1 MTRNEIESVLKEKA
15 DQSSMYDRTII
26 DQKLSEKA
34 TIADLS
40 LKADLTALELK
51 ADKALVYTTGQLF
64 TRDQIQS
71 LLSTK
76 SDASA
81 VYDQSTIDSKL
92 SEKADLSALNLK
104 ADADSVYTRGQ
115 LMTQSQIQN
124 SLNQKAD
131 ISDIYTRTIVD
142 TLCSQKADTSRVYTR
157 VFLDSL
163 LSQKAEIAKIYTR
176 TAIDNALSQKA
187 DVVQIYTRSTLDSKL
202 LQKADYDQIYT
213 RANLDNALSQKAD
226 VAHIYTRSALDNSLS
241 QKADQ
246 SSLDLKANITD
257 IYSRTN
263 IDEQMAQKADKTDL
277 NLKADVSLLPLK
289 ADKADIYTRNQLYT
303 RSEMDETLSKLPTQA
318 SMDLKANVNEIYT
331 INQLLTKTELSQ
343 NFTTVSL
350 TTTTLTFN
358 QIPIIATG
366 NEINYLTGVNANI
379 QSQIN
384 ILETTLNTKADDNN
398 VLKKDGSVS
407 LTADWDAGN
416 ATISARQMASTVAS
430 GTSPLKV
437 NSSTLVSNLNADLLD
452 NKHAPNGDIVGTTD
466 DQTLE
471 NKTMSSPSLYTP
483 SIFDGSI
490 DNTTIGLTKPA
501 SAKFTSVSTDSLS
514 VNDVSVDTT
523 KITYLNSVTSNIQ
536 NQLDSKANDSE
547 VLKKDASISLTANW
561 DAGNYL
567 ITAKQFKSDVSTG
580 TAPLVVSS
588 STKVDLLN
596 ADLLDGKHAPTSGDI
611 VGTTSSQTLTNK
623 TLTSP
628 TISSPNISGGSLNNT
643 TIGVNTPSSGNFT
656 TLSAS
661 GQTTLNG
668 ATNTGNLKT
677 SSLTL
682 NNVNITANGN
692 EINYLDG
699 VTSSIQTQL
708 NSKASGTDTLKKDG
722 TTSLINDW
730 NTGNYKITAKN
741 FHSSASTGTSP
752 LIVSSTTKVSN
763 LNADLLD
770 GKNSPGGDIVGT
782 TDSQTLTNKTL
793 TSPIL
798 NTPVL
803 NNPIVKGSDSLSFE
817 GSTDNNFETR
827 IAVVD
832 PTTDRTI
839 TIPNTTGTVV
849 VTSDGNISGSQINAS
864 EISSNHIADNA
875 ITESKIINNA
885 VSENKLNTGAVTENK
900 IAVNAVT
907 ENKIATNA
915 VTGTKIADNS
925 ISESKIVNSAVTTNK
940 IADNSVSQTKIVD
953 SAVSESKI
961 AISAVTE
968 NKVAT
973 SAITENKIATNAV
986 TGTKIADNSISESKI
1001 VNSAVTTNKIA
1012 DNSVS
1017 QAKIIDSAVTE
1028 SKIATN
1034 AVTGTKIADNSVS
1047 ESKIVN
1053 NAVTTNKIADYSVSE
1068 AKLINSAVTTNK
1080 IADNAITD
1088 AKLNISHLS
1097 VQTATISNSLT
1108 TDTGKLND
1116 LTVSGNASIQTSTIN
1131 ALTINNVFTI
1141 NNSTIASS
1149 ASQARTI
1156 TLPDTSGFVVITED
1170 GTIPDSSITTSK
1182 MANSAVTTDKVANSA
1197 ITTVKITDNAI
1208 ISSKIADNA
1217 ILSNHIAN
1225 GSITSADIA
1234 TTAIAY
1240 THLSNAIITAPILAG
1255 SGNAAMTNGISGQRL
1270 ISNGDGTFS
1279 WANPFTITDG
1289 SITFAKIE
1297 AGAISEST
1305 LADNAITENKITD
1318 RAITE
1323 NKIATSAVTETKI
1336 ADNSV
1341 SESKIVNSAVT
1352 TNKIADYSVSEAK
1365 MITGAVTTS
1374 KIADNSITDVKL
1386 NVTNLSVQ
1394 TATISSSLTT
1404 DTGKLNAL
1412 TVSGNASIQ
1421 TSTINSLTI
1430 NNVFK
1435 ISDSTIT
1442 TSASQART
1450 ITLPDTSGFVV
1461 ITEDGSIPD
1470 SSITTSKMANS
1481 AVTTD
1486 KVANSAITTVKIT
1499 DNAIISSKIADNA
1512 ILSNHIANGSITSAD
1527 IATTA
1532 IAYTHLSNA
1541 IITAPILAGSGN
1553 AAMTNGIS
1561 GQRLISNGDGTFSWA
1576 NPFTITD
1583 GSITFAKIEA
1593 GAISE
1598 STLADNAITENKIT
1612 DRAITENKI
1621 ATSAVTETKI
1631 ADNSVSESKIVNS
1644 AVTTNKIA
1652 DYSVSEAKMITGAV
1666 TTSKIADNSIT
1677 DVKLN
1682 VTNLSVQTAT
1692 ISSSLTT
1699 DTGKLNALTVS
1710 GNASIQTSTINSLT
1724 INNVF
1729 KISDSTITTSAS
1741 QARTIT
1747 LPDTS
1752 GFVVITEDG
1761 SIPDSSITTSKIA
1774 NSAVTTDKVA
1784 DSAITTVKII
1794 DNAITSAKIADNSI
1808 LSNHIANGS
1817 VISMDIAPTAIGY
1830 THLSNAVIT
1839 TPILAGSGNVAMTNG
1854 SSGQRLVSNGDGTFS
1869 WADSFTITD
1878 GSITFAKIEAG
1889 AVSESTLADNAITVN
1904 KIADNAITEN
1914 KIADN
1919 AITDA
1924 KLNITNLSVQT
1935 ATISS
1940 SLTADNGQ
1948 LNALTVSG
1956 NASIQTSTINAL
1968 TINNVIKISDSTIA
1982 SSASQARTIT
1992 LPDTSGFV
2000 VITEDGS
2007 IPDSS
2012 ITSSKIAYSAV
2023 TSDKVADNA
2032 ITTVKIIDNAITS
2045 VKIADNSISSNHI
2058 VNASITSIDIAP
2070 TAIAYTHL
2078 NNAIITAPKLAA
2090 SGNAAMTNGDSG
2102 QRLVSN
2108 GDGTFSWASPFTITD
2123 GSISFAKIE
2132 AGAISESALADN
2144 AITTNKIAD
2153 NAITDA
2159 KLNVTN
2165 LSVQTATISA
2175 SITAGAAQ
2183 LTALTVSGNASFQ
2196 TSTFNTLTINN
2207 TFKMNDLT
2215 ITTSTSQ
2222 ARAITFPDRSGFVVV
2237 TEDGNITA
2245 TMLAGSGNI
2254 AMTNGTSGQNLVS
2267 NADGS
2272 FSWADA
2278 FTITDGYITSA
2289 KIADGSITAS
2299 DIASKAINYTQIAEG
2314 GIKAINLSGVS
2325 DNGTDGQCLSSN
2337 GDGTFSWSSDS
2348 ENISAISTDTTL
2360 TTTQQGVILA
2370 RNAIALT
2377 LPDAS
2382 SASVARFTIKNI
2394 DSANTVR
2401 VAGDIDGQSEM
2412 NLSFQYAYIEV
2423 ISNGTA
2429 WYIVAQ
2435 HPLMDISPPTPG
2447 NNGTIEIGSFTAD
2460 SATLSWVVS
2469 TDSQSNNLEYRVYTS
2484 TTSFENTVTAW
2495 ESNGT
2500 AVSNWIANTNGYVL
2514 TDLSPQ
2520 KTYTVTVLSR
2530 DESGNKALYTDE
2542 TFTIVTT
2549 NTTLTSSQEGR
2560 ILASGSIVLT
2570 LPDPSSANGIHYT
2583 ITNIDNTN
2591 TVSISGNM
2599 DNDRSEL
2606 NLNFQDAYVE
2616 LASNGTNWY
2625 TVDVHPLI
2633 DLMDPV
2639 PGDNGTLHTSAI
2651 TGESAS
2657 LTWIVSTDNQTN
2669 SNNLVYR
2676 VYQSTTSIE
2685 NTVQAW
2691 VNSATSASD
2700 WIADTNTYN
2709 ITGLSDNTQY
2719 TINVIVKD
2727 EAGNKAIYSSQSFTT
2742 LISNLNATGWPKALA
2757 YSPDG
2762 TTIAVVD
2769 SYGTVELLNT
2779 LNGNII
2785 SSVDCGWGSHSV
2797 DFSPDGTMLA
2807 VGSASSPYPVYLLNV
2822 PGLSTIAEMT
2832 GHTSGHVYDVKF
2844 SHDGS
2849 ILASLGHDTTI
2860 RLWDVTSQSHIRTL
2874 TGLTYIGYDMDFSPD
2889 DTMLA
2894 SGDARENIVIW
2905 DVSTGNQLQTM
2916 TGKDDIHSVAFNH
2929 DGTVLATGEK
2939 TYLELWDTSNGTR
2952 IGDAINNVVYLYD
2965 TFYNSD
2971 STRLYTLS
2979 STQMLNIWDTS
2990 NMSVIKT
2997 IETYYVDTGW
3007 RAKHMAISPDM
3018 STIAAQADGK
3028 QNIKLYYDIDSY

>member
-1 MTRNEIESVLKEKA
+1 MDENKIFNRLLGLFFISFILFTSISLAEIPKTIHFQGILTDIDTKAVNGLYDMEFTLWTSDQPESSSIWKEIHENIIVHAGVYSVHLGSNTDPPIYEQVDFSKSYYIGVRLRLRGTSDWSDYIKNDEGRLQPLVSVPVAFYAYHTLNVKDDIITTSKIQNQAVTGDKIADHAISQEKIASQAITSEKISDQAVQTNHIADNAITHNLFSDSLKKEISNIDQNTQTIVANSQRITDMGNTLFENTQSITDLNNTLSTNTQSITDLNNSIYANAQSITDLNNNLFTNAQSITDLSHTIFANAQSITDLNNSIYANTQSITVINNSLLANAKSITNLSHTLETSLSLKADLSELSNKANISDVYNKSAIDSQMTEKADLSALSLKADLSALELKADKIDVYTRLELYTQTQVDELLSQKANTSDFYNQTDIDTILANKADKTELDLKADIETLHLKAGIDQIYTRDQLFTKSDIQELLNAKADNSSVYKRDILDARLLEKANQEDLSLKADQSALDLKADRSSLDLKADKSSTYTRGQLMTRNEIESVLKEKA

-34 TIADLS
+34 TIADVS

-76 SDASA
+76 SDAGS
-81 VYDQSTIDSKL
+81 VYDQSIIDIKL
-92 SEKADLSALNLK
+92 SEKADNSALNLK
-104 ADADSVYTRGQ
+104 ADADTVYTRGQ

-163 LSQKAEIAKIYTR
+163 LSQKAEIANIYTR
-176 TAIDNALSQKA
+176 TVIDNALSQKA
-187 DVVQIYTRSTLDSKL
+187 DFVQIYTRSTLDSKL
-202 LQKADYDQIYT
+202 SQKADYDQIYT

-226 VAHIYTRSALDNSLS
+226 VAHIYTRTALDNFLA

-257 IYSRTN
+257 IYSRTT
-263 IDEQMAQKADKTDL
+263 IDEQIAQKADKTDL

-303 RSEMDETLSKLPTQA
+303 RSEMDETLSKLPTQT

-350 TTTTLTFN
+350 TTTTLTLN

-379 QSQIN
+379 QSQMN

-416 ATISARQMASTVAS
+416 ATISARQMASTV
-430 GTSPLKV
+430 
-437 NSSTLVSNLNADLLD
+437 
-452 NKHAPNGDIVGTTD
+452 
-466 DQTLE
+466 
-471 NKTMSSPSLYTP
+471 
-483 SIFDGSI
+483 
-490 DNTTIGLTKPA
+490 
-501 SAKFTSVSTDSLS
+501 
-514 VNDVSVDTT
+514 
-523 KITYLNSVTSNIQ
+523 
-536 NQLDSKANDSE
+536 
-547 VLKKDASISLTANW
+547 
-561 DAGNYL
+561 
-567 ITAKQFKSDVSTG
+567 STG
-580 TAPLVVSS
+580 TAPLIVSS
-588 STKVDLLN
+588 STKVDFLN

-682 NNVNITANGN
+682 NNVNITATGN

-722 TTSLINDW
+722 TTSLTNDW

-741 FHSSASTGTSP
+741 FQSSASTGTSP

-798 NTPVL
+798 NTAVL

-875 ITESKIINNA
+875 ITESKIMNNA

-915 VTGTKIADNS
+915 ITGTKIADNS

-940 IADNSVSQTKIVD
+940 IADNSVSQTKIID

-986 TGTKIADNSISESKI
+986 TGTKIADNSISENKI
-1001 VNSAVTTNKIA
+1001 V
-1012 DNSVS
+1012 
-1017 QAKIIDSAVTE
+1017 
-1028 SKIATN
+1028 
-1034 AVTGTKIADNSVS
+1034 
-1047 ESKIVN
+1047 
-1053 NAVTTNKIADYSVSE
+1053 
-1068 AKLINSAVTTNK
+1068 NSAVTTNK

-1088 AKLNISHLS
+1088 AKLNITHLS

-1116 LTVSGNASIQTSTIN
+1116 LTVSGNASIQTSTMN
-1131 ALTINNVFTI
+1131 ALTINNLFTI

-1156 TLPDTSGFVVITED
+1156 TFPDTSGVVVITED

-1182 MANSAVTTDKVANSA
+1182 MANSAVTTDKVADSA

-1208 ISSKIADNA
+1208 TSSKIADNA

-1270 ISNGDGTFS
+1270 ISNADGTFS
-1279 WANPFTITDG
+1279 WANPFTISDG

-1305 LADNAITENKITD
+1305 LADNAITENKIID

-1323 NKIATSAVTETKI
+1323 NKIATNAVTGTKI

-1365 MITGAVTTS
+1365 MITGAVTTN
-1374 KIADNSITDVKL
+1374 KIADNAITDAKL
-1386 NVTNLSVQ
+1386 NITNLSVQ
-1394 TATISSSLTT
+1394 TATISSSLTA
-1404 DTGKLNAL
+1404 DNGQLNAL

-1421 TSTINSLTI
+1421 TSTINALTI

-1435 ISDSTIT
+1435 ISDSTIAS
-1442 TSASQART
+1442 SASQART

-1470 SSITTSKMANS
+1470 SSVTSSKIAYS
-1481 AVTTD
+1481 AVTSD
-1486 KVANSAITTVKIT
+1486 KVA
-1499 DNAIISSKIADNA
+1499 DNAITAVKISDNAITSTKIADNA

-1532 IAYTHLSNA
+1532 IGYTHLSNA
-1541 IITAPILAGSGN
+1541 IITAPILAASGN
-1553 AAMTNGIS
+1553 AAMTNGDS
-1561 GQRLISNGDGTFSWA
+1561 GQYLVSNSDGTFSW
-1576 NPFTITD
+1576 
-1583 GSITFAKIEA
+1583 
-1593 GAISE
+1593 
-1598 STLADNAITENKIT
+1598 
-1612 DRAITENKI
+1612 
-1621 ATSAVTETKI
+1621 
-1631 ADNSVSESKIVNS
+1631 
-1644 AVTTNKIA
+1644 
-1652 DYSVSEAKMITGAV
+1652 
-1666 TTSKIADNSIT
+1666 
-1677 DVKLN
+1677 
-1682 VTNLSVQTAT
+1682 
-1692 ISSSLTT
+1692 T
-1699 DTGKLNALTVS
+1699 DT
-1710 GNASIQTSTINSLT
+1710 
-1724 INNVF
+1724 
-1729 KISDSTITTSAS
+1729 
-1741 QARTIT
+1741 
-1747 LPDTS
+1747 
-1752 GFVVITEDG
+1752 
-1761 SIPDSSITTSKIA
+1761 
-1774 NSAVTTDKVA
+1774 
-1784 DSAITTVKII
+1784 
-1794 DNAITSAKIADNSI
+1794 
-1808 LSNHIANGS
+1808 
-1817 VISMDIAPTAIGY
+1817 
-1830 THLSNAVIT
+1830 
-1839 TPILAGSGNVAMTNG
+1839 
-1854 SSGQRLVSNGDGTFS
+1854 FS
-1869 WADSFTITD
+1869 ITD

-2045 VKIADNSISSNHI
+2045 VKIADNAISSNHI

-2070 TAIAYTHL
+2070 SAIAYTHL
-2078 NNAIITAPKLAA
+2078 NNAIITAPILAA

-2175 SITAGAAQ
+2175 SLTADAAQ

-2222 ARAITFPDRSGFVVV
+2222 ARDITFPDRSGFVVV

-2254 AMTNGTSGQNLVS
+2254 AMTNGTSGQKLVS
-2267 NADGS
+2267 NADGT

-2337 GDGTFSWSSDS
+2337 GDGTFSWSSAS
-2348 ENISAISTDTTL
+2348 ETLSVISTDTTL
-2360 TTTQQGVILA
+2360 ITTQQGVILA
-2370 RNAIALT
+2370 TNAIALT

-2382 SASVARFTIKNI
+2382 SANATRFTIKNI

-2401 VAGDIDGQSEM
+2401 VAGDIDGQSEV
-2412 NLSFQYAYIEV
+2412 NLSFQYAYVEV
-2423 ISNGTA
+2423 ISNGIS

-2435 HPLMDISPPTPG
+2435 HPLMSISPPTPG
-2447 NNGTIEIGSFTAD
+2447 NSGITYISNVAGD
-2460 SATLSWVVS
+2460 SATLTWTVA
-2469 TDSQSNNLEYRVYTS
+2469 TDDQSVNLEYRVYKSTS
-2484 TTSFENTVTAW
+2484 SINDSVWAW
-2495 ESNGT
+2495 ETNGT
-2500 AVSNWIANTNGYVL
+2500 AISNW
-2514 TDLSPQ
+2514 
-2520 KTYTVTVLSR
+2520 
-2530 DESGNKALYTDE
+2530 
-2542 TFTIVTT
+2542 
-2549 NTTLTSSQEGR
+2549 
-2560 ILASGSIVLT
+2560 
-2570 LPDPSSANGIHYT
+2570 LPN
-2583 ITNIDNTN
+2583 
-2591 TVSISGNM
+2591 
-2599 DNDRSEL
+2599 
-2606 NLNFQDAYVE
+2606 
-2616 LASNGTNWY
+2616 
-2625 TVDVHPLI
+2625 
-2633 DLMDPV
+2633 
-2639 PGDNGTLHTSAI
+2639 
-2651 TGESAS
+2651 
-2657 LTWIVSTDNQTN
+2657 
-2669 SNNLVYR
+2669 
-2676 VYQSTTSIE
+2676 TSIY
-2685 NTVQAW
+2685 Q
-2691 VNSATSASD
+2691 
-2700 WIADTNTYN
+2700 
-2709 ITGLSDNTQY
+2709 ITGLSSGTKY
-2719 TINVIVKD
+2719 TVNVIAKD
-2727 EAGNKAIYSSQSFTT
+2727 EAGNKALYESSSLTIPVT
-2742 LISNLNATGWPKALA
+2742 YLGSATNSPYYDVK
-2757 YSPDG
+2757 YSPDM
-2762 TTIAVVD
+2762 
-2769 SYGTVELLNT
+2769 
-2779 LNGNII
+2779 
-2785 SSVDCGWGSHSV
+2785 
-2797 DFSPDGTMLA
+2797 TMLA
-2807 VGSASSPYPVYLLNV
+2807 ASMKNGDIELWDLETLSIIRVFDSPSESYTYNAIFHPDGSKLA
-2822 PGLSTIAEMT
+2822 T
-2832 GHTSGHVYDVKF
+2832 TSFSGGHVYLWNVSDGSLIGEFNTSVEYPITQYMNSISF
-2844 SHDGS
+2844 NHDGTL
-2849 ILASLGHDTTI
+2849 LAGGGGNKIAYVWEVATLDPIKIIHDT
-2860 RLWDVTSQSHIRTL
+2860 H
-2874 TGLTYIGYDMDFSPD
+2874 TGAI
-2889 DTMLA
+2889 A
-2894 SGDARENIVIW
+2894 E
-2905 DVSTGNQLQTM
+2905 
-2916 TGKDDIHSVAFNH
+2916 VAFNH
-2929 DGTVLATGEK
+2929 DGTALAITDSGGK
-2939 TYLELWDTSNGTR
+2939 QLSLWNVDAISKTLNMYDLIALDTNTTYLGLAFGTIIVNAGPSEIDFRESSGAYYINNPKDSGTYPSWIAELKLNNDNTRVYGAEKGRIYKWDTSDGSLLK
-2952 IGDAINNVVYLYD
+2952 VYNLEA
-2965 TFYNSD
+2965 
-2971 STRLYTLS
+2971 
-2979 STQMLNIWDTS
+2979 TS
-2990 NMSVIKT
+2990 YIANFDV
-2997 IETYYVDTGW
+2997 
-3007 RAKHMAISPDM
+3007 SPDETTAVYC
-3018 STIAAQADGK
+3018 STTDYVSDDVSDTHYVFRFISLED
-3028 QNIKLYYDIDSY
+3028 